1 MLEGTL
7 QRSHGT
13 VFNRIAASYD
23 RHRPA
28 YPEELIDHACE
39 VAGLAAGDEVLEIGC
54 GTGQL
59 TRSLLARGLRV
70 TAVEPGDNLIALAR
84 ENLAGSGDVHFT
96 NTRLED
102 VGLPSDQFSAAFCAS
117 AIHWIDPDIGWR
129 RAAEVLAPGGTL
141 ALIQYFGLDDPETAE
156 DQRAL
161 VDAMAAI
168 APEVAAQWSTYRDL
182 ETTLAG
188 AHERRANI
196 SELWAWLGNY
206 DLDRV
211 YVADLFEDAE
221 IAAVP
226 TPVEHT
232 GQELN
237 SLLATTSFW
246 SRFSPA
252 QREAVEAAVLE
263 LHERLGRSIHSSTL
277 ACVVTARRA
286 KGPTLSSRLSGARKV
301 KGSIDPTG
309 DPMEWSEE
317 YKPPPDY

>member
-1 MLEGTL
+1 MPEGTL

-39 VAGLAAGDEVLEIGC
+39 VAGLAAGAEVLEIGC

-70 TAVEPGDNLIALAR
+70 TAIEPGDNLIALAR

-96 NTRLED
+96 NTRLEN
-102 VGLPSDQFSAAFCAS
+102 VRLPGDHFSAVFCAS
-117 AIHWIDPDIGWR
+117 AIHWIDPDTGWR
-129 RAAEVLAPGGTL
+129 RAAEVLAPGGML

-206 DLDRV
+206 DLDRA
-211 YVADLFEDAE
+211 YVADLFVDAE

-232 GQELN
+232 GEELN
-237 SLLATTSFW
+237 SLLGTTSFW

-263 LHERLGRSIHSSTL
+263 LHERLGRPIHSSTL

-286 KGPTLSSRLSGARKV
+286 EGPTLSSRLSEARRV
-301 KGSIDPTG
+301 KASIDPTS